1 MSVYL
6 HAFGAHLP
14 ERVVANAELAERLGR
29 TSEWIEN
36 VSGIQERRWA
46 APETS
51 VADLGVAAAEDC
63 LRKAGIAANTLG
75 MLIVASGSGA
85 RGFPG
90 PAAEV
95 AGRLG
100 MDSAPA
106 LDLPIASAGSLFGLA
121 LAMRLAEA
129 HGDVLVVAAEKM
141 SAVIEASPLD
151 PNTAILF
158 GDGAGA
164 ALVSPRPGRWRMLDA
179 AIHTDGQYRADLAF
193 DGSGPLRM
201 NGLTVILQAARKI
214 PSSITEVLG
223 RQSVS
228 VQEVAVFLVHQANL
242 NLLTRIAKS
251 LGVGVNKVFA
261 NVQRYGNTSSA
272 SMLIAAS
279 EWAET
284 NPEPGP
290 VVFSAFGAGF
300 HWGAL
305 VALSEGAVDS
315 GC

>member
-1 MSVYL
+1 MAAYL
-6 HAFGAHLP
+6 QGFGTHLP
-14 ERVVANAELAERLGR
+14 ERVVANTELAERVGK
-29 TSEWIEN
+29 TSEWIES

-46 APETS
+46 APETT
-51 VADLGVAAAEDC
+51 VADMGVAAAQDC

-75 MLIVASGSGA
+75 MLMVSSGSGS

-95 AGRLG
+95 AARLG
-100 MDSAPA
+100 LDSTPA
-106 LDLPIASAGSLFGLA
+106 IDLPIASAGSLFGLA
-121 LAMRLAEA
+121 LAMRLAETQ
-129 HGDVLVVAAEKM
+129 GDILVVAAEKM
-141 SAVIEASPLD
+141 SALIEND

-164 ALVSPRPGRWRMLDA
+164 ALVSARPGRWRLLDA
-179 AIHTDGQYRADLAF
+179 VLHTDGQSREALAF
-193 DGSGPLRM
+193 DGTGPLKM

-214 PSSITEVLG
+214 PSSITEVLE
-223 RQSVS
+223 RQNIS
-228 VQEVAVFLVHQANL
+228 VQQVTAFLVHQANL
-242 NLLTRIAKS
+242 NLLVRVAKS
-251 LGVGVNKVFA
+251 LGVSPEKVFA

-290 VVFSAFGAGF
+290 IVFSAFGAGF
-300 HWGAL
+300 HWGAV
-305 VALSEGAVDS
+305 VADS
-315 GC
+315 TA

>member
-1 MSVYL
+1 VSPAFL
-6 HAFGAHLP
+6 HTFGAHLP
-14 ERVVANAELAERLGR
+14 DRVVTNAEIAARLEC
-29 TSEWIEN
+29 TPDWIEN
-36 VSGIQERRWA
+36 ASGIRERRWA
-46 APETS
+46 DFEVG
-51 VADLGVAAAEDC
+51 VADLAVAAAQDC
-63 LRKAGIAANTLG
+63 LQRARIEASTLG
-75 MLIVASGSGA
+75 LVIVASGSA
-85 RGFPG
+85 RPGFPG
-90 PAAEV
+90 PAAAV
-95 AGRLG
+95 VGRLG
-100 MDSAPA
+100 LESTPA
-106 LDLPIASAGSLFGLA
+106 FDLPMASAGSLFALVLA
-121 LAMRLAEA
+121 SQLTERF
-129 HGDVLVVAAEKM
+129 GDVLVIGAEKM
-141 SAVIEASPLD
+141 SAILEAGPLD

-193 DGSGPLRM
+193 DGNGPLRM

-223 RQSVS
+223 RQNIS

-242 NLLTRIAKS
+242 NLLTRVAKS

-284 NPEPGP
+284 NPGPGP

-300 HWGAL
+300 HWGAM
-305 VALSEGAVDS
+305 VAAD
-315 GC
+315 

>member
-1 MSVYL
+1 MIPAYL
-6 HAFGAHLP
+6 HGFGAYLP

-29 TSEWIEN
+29 TSEWIES

-46 APETS
+46 RPEET
-51 VADLGVAAAEDC
+51 VADMGVAAAEDC
-63 LRKAGIAANTLG
+63 LRKAGIGANALG
-75 MLIVASGSGA
+75 MLMVASGSGS

-95 AGRLG
+95 AARLG
-100 MDSAPA
+100 LDSTPA
-106 LDLPIASAGSLFGLA
+106 IDLPIASAGSLFGLA
-121 LAMRLAEA
+121 LAMRLAETQ
-129 HGDVLVVAAEKM
+129 GDVLVVAAEKM
-141 SAVIEASPLD
+141 SALIEND

-164 ALVSPRPGRWRMLDA
+164 ALVSARPGRWRLLDA
-179 AIHTDGQYRADLAF
+179 VLHTDGHSREALAF
-193 DGSGPLRM
+193 DGTGPLRM

-214 PSSITEVLG
+214 PASITEVLE
-223 RQSVS
+223 RQNISA
-228 VQEVAVFLVHQANL
+228 QQVAVFLLHQANL
-242 NLLTRIAKS
+242 NLLTRVAKS
-251 LGVGVNKVFA
+251 LGVAPEKMFA

-290 VVFSAFGAGF
+290 IVFSAFGAGF
-300 HWGAL
+300 HWGAI
-305 VALSEGAVDS
+305 VADS
-315 GC
+315 TA

>member
-1 MSVYL
+1 MTAYL

-14 ERVVANAELAERLGR
+14 ERVVANAELAERLGC
-29 TSEWIEN
+29 TAEWIEK

-46 APETS
+46 APETT
-51 VADLGVAAAEDC
+51 VADMGVAAAEDC

-95 AGRLG
+95 AARLG
-100 MDSAPA
+100 LDSAPA
-106 LDLPIASAGSLFGLA
+106 LDVPMASAGSLFGLA
-121 LAMRLAEA
+121 LAMRLAETQ
-129 HGDVLVVAAEKM
+129 GDVLVVAAEKM
-141 SAVIEASPLD
+141 SAVIESD

-164 ALVSPRPGRWRMLDA
+164 ALVSARPGRWRMLDA
-179 AIHTDGQYRADLAF
+179 VLHTDGQYRADLAF
-193 DGSGPLRM
+193 DGTGPLRM

-223 RQSVS
+223 RQNISA
-228 VQEVAVFLVHQANL
+228 QQVAVFLLHQANL
-242 NLLTRIAKS
+242 NLLTRVAKS
-251 LGVGVNKVFA
+251 LGVGPEKVFS

-279 EWAET
+279 EWSET

-290 VVFSAFGAGF
+290 IVFSAFGAGF

-305 VALSEGAVDS
+305 VAVS
-315 GC
+315 GF

>member
-1 MSVYL
+1 MSAYL
-6 HAFGAHLP
+6 HGFGAHVP
-14 ERVVANAELAERLGR
+14 ERVVANAELAGRLGR
-29 TSEWIEN
+29 DAEWIEK
-36 VSGIQERRWA
+36 VSGILERRWA
-46 APETS
+46 APEVT
-51 VADLGVAAAEDC
+51 VAGMGVAAAEDC

-95 AGRLG
+95 AARLG
-100 MDSAPA
+100 LDSTPA
-106 LDLPIASAGSLFGLA
+106 IDLPIASAGSLFGLA
-121 LAMRLAEA
+121 LAMRLAETQ
-129 HGDVLVVAAEKM
+129 GDILVVAAEKM
-141 SAVIEASPLD
+141 SALIDND

-164 ALVSPRPGRWRMLDA
+164 ALVSARPGRWRMLDA
-179 AIHTDGQYRADLAF
+179 VLHTDGQYRGDLAF
-193 DGSGPLRM
+193 DATGPLRM

-223 RQSVS
+223 RQNISA
-228 VQEVAVFLVHQANL
+228 QQVAIFLLHQANL
-242 NLLTRIAKS
+242 NLLTRVAKS
-251 LGVGVNKVFA
+251 LGVGPEKMFA

-279 EWAET
+279 EWSET
-284 NPEPGP
+284 NPAPGP

-305 VALSEGAVDS
+305 VASEG
-315 GC
+315 

>member
-1 MSVYL
+1 MIPAYL
-6 HAFGAHLP
+6 HGFGAYLP

-29 TSEWIEN
+29 TSEWIES

-46 APETS
+46 APEATVS
-51 VADLGVAAAEDC
+51 DMGVAAAEDC
-63 LRKAGIAANTLG
+63 LRKAGVPANTLG

-95 AGRLG
+95 AARLG
-100 MDSAPA
+100 LDSTPA
-106 LDLPIASAGSLFGLA
+106 LDLPMASAGSLFGLA
-121 LAMRLAEA
+121 LAMRLAETQ
-129 HGDVLVVAAEKM
+129 GDVLVVGAEKM
-141 SAVIEASPLD
+141 SAVIEAAPQD

-164 ALVSPRPGRWRMLDA
+164 ALVSARPGRWRMLDA
-179 AIHTDGQYRADLAF
+179 VLHSDGKYREDLAF
-193 DGSGPLRM
+193 QGTGPLRM

-223 RQSVS
+223 RQNVS
-228 VQEVAVFLVHQANL
+228 AQQVAVFLLHQANL
-242 NLLTRIAKS
+242 NLLTRVAKS
-251 LGVGVNKVFA
+251 LGVSPEKVFS

-279 EWAET
+279 EWSET
-284 NPEPGP
+284 TSVRGP
-290 VVFSAFGAGF
+290 IVFSAFGAGF

-305 VALSEGAVDS
+305 LADS
-315 GC
+315 AA